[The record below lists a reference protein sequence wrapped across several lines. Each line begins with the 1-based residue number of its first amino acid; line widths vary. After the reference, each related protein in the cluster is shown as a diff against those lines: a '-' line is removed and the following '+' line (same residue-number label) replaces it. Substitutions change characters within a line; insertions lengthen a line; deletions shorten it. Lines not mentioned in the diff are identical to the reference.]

1 MRILLWMTLAGMLTI
16 LGACQGLDEGLND
29 GMDNNGDNVDMID
42 VNDDGEGNQQQ
53 YRELYRNN
61 NNDNMQERTNRLDMI
76 DLEEDRDQSPN
87 NQNGQNNYEV
97 ANKAADNITK
107 SIDDIDDAYVL
118 AGDNNAYVA
127 VTLKGNNTENEVSDR
142 IKEEVANKVKESNND
157 IENVY
162 VSANPKFFDMV
173 NNYVDDVR
181 NGDPVEGFFEE
192 FNSMIDRMF
201 PNLER

>member
-157 IENVY
+157 IENVLC
-162 VSANPKFFDMV
+162 FC
-173 NNYVDDVR
+173 
-181 NGDPVEGFFEE
+181 
-192 FNSMIDRMF
+192 
-201 PNLER
+201 